1 MKVSYFA
8 VACLA
13 ASYMFAC
20 SAFTLSGRRRADF
33 GEQGK
38 YELFHFDLA
47 AFETDSVIELTA
59 FGMTM
64 KLALE
69 LNENINPLVRR
80 FTTEGVIIEAPSAD
94 KKCYYR
100 GTVMNVAG
108 RSSVRM
114 SICKGRG
121 VRGHIKVSG
130 ETFIVEA
137 SAAFFNPKSKDV
149 DHHMSHE
156 HIIYRES
163 DFEEGKSAAL
173 KTVASLD
180 EDADADADAGFKES
194 LLAQLRSVFT
204 RRRLAY
210 NSGQQNV
217 EIYFAAGKSSV
228 DTYDCDGA
236 TDILSTIVNGAEELY
251 ADADW
256 DEYAEETIG
265 SVALSV
271 KQVDCQEDYS
281 GSMRNLRCDD
291 CSRSSWLDTWE
302 EWALDNTNLD
312 EYDYGFLWLNPDGY
326 TSSNSW
332 SVSGYSAI
340 RGLCSERQFGVALGL
355 WDKGSH
361 IRLFAHELGHCYGMF
376 HDEDGASDSERYDC
390 SDDPGY
396 MADGD
401 GEHFWTSCSQKYMAD
416 YYVLG
421 DGLSCLSSDGSTSA
435 GPGPAPAPTPTPPP
449 VSAPIDISGDEIFYD
464 SMSDVSDWEISSS
477 THVSTSSSSTYC
489 TSSGCVKIAGY
500 DGEDCSITRSTSNVY
515 SSYTVKLD
523 VTLDDMESNNFCVV
537 SVQFDNNG
545 WTEVASFEGSATQ
558 TETLEQQ
565 VMTFDTVS
573 SASTLYVKLSTDADS
588 SSGGDVCYYD
598 NVYVYGSGSNEP
610 DPTRQP
616 TSKPVVTPA
625 PVSSNPGN
633 GNGNGNGCV
642 TVNLESEN
650 NANGDYEQVTTKN
663 GWPAYYSSE
672 HELFLV
678 AVIWDGVAYY
688 LLEENLNDESWSK
701 GYCKNTDSS
710 ILDCDGQWRS
720 YITDGTEAGS
730 TFTDCSTSSSGSAP
744 TPPPVSSSS
753 NTDNECVSIR
763 SLSGRNG
770 EYVESGSNEGYPAYH
785 NSEDGLWLYNVRDP
799 SDGLLWWTIN
809 PDKGVVPDSWS
820 EYGYCDDSNLDDV
833 NECDGNWLD
842 TSRDSNCQFYPC
854 LPNALLSEEPCLV
867 NNPFGDT
874 MCFYQN
880 ATSATEE
887 PYLFAV
893 NAEEGCV
900 RDYPVYK
907 HSLVDVGVE
916 KEYFLHLSLFGKWVI
931 SVNGIFNDGIYQ
943 CEQASLLECTAG
955 HWKALTTDGDADG
968 YDLDVNIKIE
978 ACDSNLSAQDD
989 GRRSDTEDILIV
1001 LVVLV
1006 VLGLCCVAGF
1016 CMYRSRKVKKEV
1028 SFNHANREDV
1038 EAEAAAPMT
1047 TR

>member
-1 MKVSYFA
+1 
-8 VACLA
+8 
-13 ASYMFAC
+13 MFAC

-500 DGEDCSITRSTSNVY
+500 DNEDCSVTRSTSNVF
-515 SSYTVKLD
+515 SSYTIKLD
-523 VTLDDMESNNFCVV
+523 VTLDDMESGNNCVV
-537 SVQFDNNG
+537 SVQFGNNG
-545 WTEVASFEGSATQ
+545 WTEVASFAGGSTQ
-558 TETLEQQ
+558 TETLEEQ
-565 VMTFDTVS
+565 VLTFGTVS
-573 SASTLYVKLSTDADS
+573 SASTLYVRLSTDADS
-588 SSGGDVCYYD
+588 SSGGDICYYD
-598 NVYVYGSGSNEP
+598 NVYLYGSGSNEP
-610 DPTRQP
+610 DPVEDP
-616 TSKPVVTPA
+616 TPEPTPPPVA
-625 PVSSNPGN
+625 SNSGSDCVSVDLASA
-633 GNGNGNGCV
+633 
-642 TVNLESEN
+642 N
-650 NANGDYEQVTTKN
+650 NADGDYVQVSTVN
-663 GWPAYYSSE
+663 GWPAYYSSASG
-672 HELFLV
+672 LYLV
-678 AVIWDGVAYY
+678 AVMYSGDAYY
-688 LLEENLNDESWSK
+688 ALEESLNDATWSI
-701 GYCKNTDSS
+701 GYCKNTDAS
-710 ILDCDGQWRS
+710 ILDCNGQWRS
-720 YITDGTEAGS
+720 YITDGVESDS
-730 TFTDCSTSSSGSAP
+730 TFSESATCSDSGSAP
-744 TPPPVSSSS
+744 SPPPVAIIDTNPDCDIAVSSISS
-753 NTDNECVSIR
+753 AVNGDYTEIDAVN
-763 SLSGRNG
+763 GR
-770 EYVESGSNEGYPAYH
+770 PAYYSADH
-785 NSEDGLWLYNVRDP
+785 GLYLYNVF
-799 SDGLLWWTIN
+799 
-809 PDKGVVPDSWS
+809 DSYDSTYWYS
-820 EYGYCDDSNLDDV
+820 FEASLDWVTWEIGYCGESDV
-833 NECDGNWLD
+833 ALSECNGNWYRVTNGGGTATYDTNANFASCSGALRADIDPCLLD
-842 TSRDSNCQFYPC
+842 NPYPDELCFYP
-854 LPNALLSEEPCLV
+854 AGTDSDA
-867 NNPFGDT
+867 DT
-874 MCFYQN
+874 FVF
-880 ATSATEE
+880 E
-887 PYLFAV
+887 V
-893 NAEEGCV
+893 DVEEGCSNGRAV
-900 RDYPVYK
+900 YTHNDNGTDLYLHFHRTGRWVISEYAIRSVGRFVCENTDLLSCQSGVWHSEVQMDDYTELQTDENAHIVACDASSASETKKGMSTAGTVAVVLLVVVLLGIAGIVAIVVCKRRKQQKEVHFDHVEQRD
-907 HSLVDVGVE
+907 LNETTFQDVGV
-916 KEYFLHLSLFGKWVI
+916 G
-931 SVNGIFNDGIYQ
+931 GD
-943 CEQASLLECTAG
+943 TTT
-955 HWKALTTDGDADG
+955 KALNG
-968 YDLDVNIKIE
+968 E
-978 ACDSNLSAQDD
+978 
-989 GRRSDTEDILIV
+989 
-1001 LVVLV
+1001 
-1006 VLGLCCVAGF
+1006 
-1016 CMYRSRKVKKEV
+1016 
-1028 SFNHANREDV
+1028 
-1038 EAEAAAPMT
+1038 
-1047 TR
+1047 